1 MSRLADLIQ
10 NCPPTLADMAIAG
23 IASDSRDVGPGYLF
37 AALPGSRRDGRVYI
51 DQAVDN
57 GAAIILA
64 PKGTYSPVPLLVS
77 DDPRRE
83 LALMASRLAAK
94 QPRTVAAVTGTAG
107 KTSTAW
113 FVRAIWTELGKR
125 AGYLGT
131 LGLYAPDVEPK
142 YSLTTPDPVTLSAE
156 LKALADA
163 GVDHLALEASSHGI
177 DQRRLDGVTLTAAAF
192 TNLGRD
198 HLDYHR
204 DMDGY
209 FEAKARLFET
219 LLPGNGT
226 AVIHAGSEWG
236 QKMIQRAK
244 DRGLKLITYGTPHA
258 DLALI
263 SRQPAPG
270 GQKLDIS
277 VFGKFVTIQLP
288 VAGTFQADNALA
300 ALGLV
305 IACGGDADAATDA
318 LNRLPGV
325 PGRMQTVGSLNGAP
339 VIVDYAHKPDAL
351 ASVLEGAR
359 PMVSGRLIVIVG
371 CGGDRDAGKRPIMGE
386 IAARLADIAIITDD
400 NPRSEDPA
408 TIRAAVLAGCNGPG
422 QAAEI
427 GDRRVAIQKVIEDLK
442 AGDMLVIAGKGHESG
457 QIVGF
462 ETLPFNDAEVA
473 QDVIRSLGGEVR
485 A

>member
-57 GAAIILA
+57 GASIVLA

-77 DDPRRE
+77 EDPRRE
-83 LALMASRLAAK
+83 LALLAAK
-94 QPRTVAAVTGTAG
+94 LAGAQPKTIAAVTGTAG

-131 LGLYAPDVEPK
+131 LGLYAPDVAPK
-142 YSLTTPDPVTLSAE
+142 YSLTTPDPVTLAAE
-156 LKALADA
+156 MKALAEA

-204 DMDGY
+204 DMETY
-209 FEAKARLFET
+209 FTAKARLFDT
-219 LLPGNGT
+219 LLPGTGT
-226 AVIHAGSEWG
+226 AVVHAGSEWG
-236 QKMIQRAK
+236 QRLIALGRS
-244 DRGLKLITYGTPHA
+244 RGLKVVTYGTADA
-258 DLALI
+258 DLALL
-263 SRQPAPG
+263 SRVPAAG
-270 GQKLDIS
+270 GQQIDIS
-277 VFGKFVTIQLP
+277 VFGVVSSILLP
-288 VAGTFQADNALA
+288 VAGTFQAENALA

-305 IACGGDADAATDA
+305 IACGGDAAAATAA
-318 LNRLPGV
+318 LANLPGV
-325 PGRMQTVGSLNGAP
+325 PGRMQTVGTIDGAP

-351 ASVLEGAR
+351 AAVLEGAR
-359 PMVSGRLIVIVG
+359 PMASGRLIVIVG

-427 GDRRVAIQKVIEDLK
+427 ADRRIAIEKVVADLK
-442 AGDMLVIAGKGHESG
+442 QGDLLVIAGKGHESG
-457 QIVGF
+457 QVIGF
-462 ETLPFNDAEVA
+462 ETHPFSDAEVA
-473 QDVIRSLGGEVR
+473 QAAIAQRGGEVR